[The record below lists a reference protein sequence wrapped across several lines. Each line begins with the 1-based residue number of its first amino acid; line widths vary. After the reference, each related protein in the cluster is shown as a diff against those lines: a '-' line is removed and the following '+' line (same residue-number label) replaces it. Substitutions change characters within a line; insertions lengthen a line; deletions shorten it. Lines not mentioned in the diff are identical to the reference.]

1 MAAMPAILATL
12 SGKVLRR
19 WPRQCGWQNGCVSS
33 LADWIGRRDAVLAIA
48 AAVIGLAIAYV
59 DSRPTW
65 DDTGITVSLILLAS
79 AIVSGLSG
87 RRPWLWALLV
97 GAWVPL
103 FEISGSGGA
112 VSLIALLVAAVGA
125 VVGYLLRRVAQ
136 PA

>member
-1 MAAMPAILATL
+1 MRSLVDWIGHRDAILA
-12 SGKVLRR
+12 V
-19 WPRQCGWQNGCVSS
+19 
-33 LADWIGRRDAVLAIA
+33 A
-48 AAVIGLAIAYV
+48 AAAIGLAIGYV

-79 AIVSGLSG
+79 AIASTLSG

-103 FEISGSGGA
+103 FEIWGSGGA
-112 VSLIALLVAAVGA
+112 ASLIGLGVAAVGA
-125 VVGYLLRRVAQ
+125 MVGYLLRRVTQ

>member
-1 MAAMPAILATL
+1 M
-12 SGKVLRR
+12 
-19 WPRQCGWQNGCVSS
+19 SS
-33 LADWIGRRDAVLAIA
+33 LADWIGRRDAALAVA
-48 AAVIGLAIAYV
+48 AAGIGLAIGYV

-79 AIVSGLSG
+79 AVVAWLSG

-97 GAWVPL
+97 GAWVPI

-112 VSLIALLVAAVGA
+112 ASLIALGVAAVGA
-125 VVGYLLRRVAQ
+125 VAGYLLRRVPQ